1 MQSDVVPT
9 MMRRLM
15 HGEGVAM
22 LPVPALAVD
31 LVSQR
36 LMSRWGVS
44 ENAARGMIAIE
55 KLGVSRTTSPDS
67 SQAPGFH
74 GMTRLFV
81 RPASGGTLRQAEI
94 GKGDLF
100 DVIEELRHMPGRVKP
115 SRFSDQVAHLLEMAF
130 EQSDASVV
138 REIPDGESDA
148 IHWALERLVADG
160 RKLSPGLH
168 DFAEVVAH

>member
-1 MQSDVVPT
+1 

-55 KLGVSRTTSPDS
+55 KLGVSRTLARLISG
-67 SQAPGFH
+67 AGFH

-115 SRFSDQVAHLLEMAF
+115 SRFADQAAHLLEMAF

>member
-67 SQAPGFH
+67 SQAQGST
-74 GMTRLFV
+74 G
-81 RPASGGTLRQAEI
+81 
-94 GKGDLF
+94 
-100 DVIEELRHMPGRVKP
+100 
-115 SRFSDQVAHLLEMAF
+115 
-130 EQSDASVV
+130 
-138 REIPDGESDA
+138 
-148 IHWALERLVADG
+148 
-160 RKLSPGLH
+160 
-168 DFAEVVAH
+168 